1 MQVDYNLP
9 ERFGLEYIGADNARH
24 RPVMIHRAPFGSME
38 RFVGV
43 LIEHFAGAFPC
54 WLAPE
59 QVRVLPISDKSADYA
74 REVLERL
81 KTLGIRATIDDGSE
95 RIQAKVKVATDMK
108 VPYLAVVGPR
118 DAENREVSIRAFGI
132 ERNLGS
138 MGLEEFLDT
147 VSTEHSS
154 RGATRLVDR
163 FEAVETG

>member
-1 MQVDYNLP
+1 
-9 ERFGLEYIGADNARH
+9 
-24 RPVMIHRAPFGSME
+24 MIHRAPFGSME

-74 REVLERL
+74 HEVLGRL
-81 KTLGIRATIDDGSE
+81 KALGIRATIDDGSE

-138 MGLEEFLDT
+138 MGLEDFLET
-147 VSTEHSS
+147 VATES
-154 RGATRLVDR
+154 RTRGETRLVDR
-163 FEAVETG
+163 FETVEAG